1 MPGPMGENGKEGK
14 VDCEIGRRIKD
25 GLCRL
30 LPLLAIVIQRYNAV
44 VQTW

>member
-1 MPGPMGENGKEGK
+1 MPGPIGEKGREGK
-14 VDCEIGRRIKD
+14 VDNEIGRRIKD

-30 LPLLAIVIQRYNAV
+30 LPLLSIVIQRYKEA